1 MRDRIYYSKEAQ
13 QRANRDRF
21 LLVAIVSLIGVAGGA
36 LIMLLLAP
44 RSGDETRQQ
53 IASAVSEAAER
64 SGEATQQA
72 VKQLNEELREL
83 RQKIEARTDGK

>member
-1 MRDRIYYSKEAQ
+1 MRDQIYYSKEAE
-13 QRANRDRF
+13 QRASRDRL

-44 RSGDETRQQ
+44 RSGDETRHQLG
-53 IASAVSEAAER
+53 SAVSDAVER
-64 SGEATQQA
+64 SSDATQQA
-72 VKQLNEELREL
+72 VKQLNEELKEL